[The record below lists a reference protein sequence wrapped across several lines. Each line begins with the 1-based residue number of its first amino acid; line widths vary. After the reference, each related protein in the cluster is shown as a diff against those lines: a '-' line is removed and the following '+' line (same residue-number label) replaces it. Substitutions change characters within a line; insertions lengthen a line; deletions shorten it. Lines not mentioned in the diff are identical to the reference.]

1 MTLTLTVSG
10 TLEGLY
16 LFRVV
21 GMEEDKTSDPKV
33 SHYSADRDH
42 SLTEYN
48 FV

>member
-1 MTLTLTVSG
+1 MTVTLTISG

-16 LFRVV
+16 LLRVV
-21 GMEEDKTSDPKV
+21 GMEEDKTSDLKV
-33 SHYSADRDH
+33 GHYSADRDH